1 MNLKNL
7 ALIPARGGSKR
18 IRNKN
23 IKDFLG
29 KPVISYSIETAL
41 KTNIFDDVIVSTD
54 SKEIAEIAS
63 YYGAHVPFLRSS
75 ENADDRAT
83 LADVI
88 KEVVI
93 TLEKQEN
100 IFIENICCLLSTAP
114 LITEA
119 RIMEGCEQLM
129 NTGADAVIPVIAFS
143 YPIWRSFKLSKENK
157 LNMIW
162 PEYMNSRS
170 QDLPEVFHDAGAF
183 YWVRKDA
190 FIEQEKLYM
199 AGTSALVLKEN
210 EVQDIDTIEDWKMA
224 ELKYKLL
231 HEQ

>member
-1 MNLKNL
+1 MNVKNL

-18 IRNKN
+18 IPNKN
-23 IKDFLG
+23 IKDFFG
-29 KPVISYSIETAL
+29 KPIIAYSIETAL

-63 YYGAHVPFLRSS
+63 YYGARVPFFRSN
-75 ENADDRAT
+75 ENAGDHAT

-93 TLEKQEN
+93 TLEQEN
-100 IFIENICCLLSTAP
+100 IFIENICCLLATVP

-119 RIMEGCEQLM
+119 RIMEGCEQLI
-129 NTGADAVIPVIAFS
+129 NTRADAVIPVIAFS
-143 YPIWRSFKLSKENK
+143 YPIWRSFKLSEENK
-157 LNMIW
+157 LSMIW

-170 QDLPEVFHDAGAF
+170 QDLPKAFHDAGAF
-183 YWVRKDA
+183 YWIRKGA
-190 FIEQEKLYM
+190 FIEQEKLFM
-199 AGTSALVLKEN
+199 AHTSALVLKEN